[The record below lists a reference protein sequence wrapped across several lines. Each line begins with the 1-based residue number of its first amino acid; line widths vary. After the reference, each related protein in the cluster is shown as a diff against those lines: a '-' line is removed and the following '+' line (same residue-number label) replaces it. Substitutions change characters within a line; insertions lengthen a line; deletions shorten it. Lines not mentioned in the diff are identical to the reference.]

1 MPGYR
6 DGYKRAFGSGGFV
19 DNHGQLRRDDEGR
32 FVLKDQGVAEVARR
46 LADRG
51 QVSSVDD
58 MYAHAVHSPPSVA
71 LNELDGLDR
80 YQRKPRGER
89 ARVARDAAGL
99 KVLLAQN
106 PTPSLED
113 AVKHLSDI
121 VTATGTRF
129 AVELIKVSEFVPGA
143 SPQANDT
150 VLVVVLLVAL
160 RGQKPD
166 DAFNRRSAT
175 TKELGR
181 ILDLISAIGTIMPFY
196 LLVFEACVL
205 PGEDQGLFSHKVL
218 EEEEDGR
225 FVQLRFNPRSALTD
239 ITSAPALRDPSA
251 EINSALLRLIKG
263 DYAVVLSSRGAQR
276 AWNHIEK
283 LLPSDKQP
291 VTVEQCAHLSLN
303 QTCKAAR
310 VGAVGAFS
318 RAIGLLNY
326 SGVAFGPGA
335 ALADGGEELDDA
347 AADDDDDDDGGDD
360 DDDDDDDGFCGDDDD
375 QDAAVEPLE
384 AVAVDGG
391 GDDDAARP
399 PSQLVVWAR
408 GGFSFK
414 VPSFTVEVVNEA
426 GYRRY
431 KHDSGEVAL
440 LSFRDATA
448 FAAKHAD
455 DPSLTPRA
463 VFGAIVAQ
471 VPSFTVE
478 VVNETGLRRY
488 KHDSGEVAALL
499 SFRDATA
506 FAAKHA
512 DDPSLTPRAVFGA
525 IVAKVPRFTVEVVNE
540 TGARRYKHDSGEV
553 ALLSFRDATAFA
565 AKHADHPNLTPRAVF
580 DAIVARVPRFTV
592 EVVNETGARRYK
604 HDSGEVALLS
614 FRDATAFAAKHADH
628 PNLTPRAVFDAIV
641 ARVPGFTVEVFDE
654 STGDRRYKHD
664 SGEVAALLSFRDATA
679 FAAKHADHPNLTPR
693 AVFGAIGA
701 KVPRFTVEVVN
712 EAAARRYKHDSGRFP
727 AVSLTVARKIATM
740 LASLSSVADSDVDH
754 AFRTCAPAAYMNR
767 INPVAVFMSD
777 PLAILTPQHRQEL
790 NSMGQ
795 NELEA
800 LLSMSLSQVA
810 PPRVKS
816 KPKVGV

>member
-580 DAIVARVPRFTV
+580 DAIVARVP
-592 EVVNETGARRYK
+592 
-604 HDSGEVALLS
+604 
-614 FRDATAFAAKHADH
+614 
-628 PNLTPRAVFDAIV
+628 
-641 ARVPGFTVEVFDE
+641 GFTVEVFDE

-810 PPRVKS
+810 PRE
-816 KPKVGV
+816 

>member
-1 MPGYR
+1 MPDYR
-6 DGYKRAFGSGGFV
+6 DGFKRAFGSGGSF
-19 DNHGQLRRDDEGR
+19 DDDGQLLRDNAGR

-46 LADRG
+46 LADRR

-71 LNELDGLDR
+71 LKELGGLDR
-80 YQRKPRGER
+80 YQQKPRR
-89 ARVARDAAGL
+89 SARVARYAVEFEDFRQ
-99 KVLLAQN
+99 QN

-143 SPQANDT
+143 IPQGNDT

-283 LLPSDKQP
+283 LLGGKRP
-291 VTVEQCAHLSLN
+291 VTVEQCHHLSLN
-303 QTCKAAR
+303 QSCKAAR

-326 SGVAFGPGA
+326 SG
-335 ALADGGEELDDA
+335 
-347 AADDDDDDDGGDD
+347 
-360 DDDDDDDGFCGDDDD
+360 
-375 QDAAVEPLE
+375 DAAV
-384 AVAVDGG
+384 VDGGG
-391 GDDDAARP
+391 GDDDATGP

-414 VPSFTVEVVNEA
+414 VPRFTVVVVKGARRYKHDSGGVAPLSFRDATAFAAKHAEHPTLTLRAVFDAIVAQVPRFTVVVDEA
-426 GYRRY
+426 GLLRY

-448 FAAKHAD
+448 FTAKHAEH
-455 DPSLTPRA
+455 PTLTPGA
-463 VFGAIVAQ
+463 VFDAIVAQ
-471 VPSFTVE
+471 VPSFTVV
-478 VVNETGLRRY
+478 VVNIRGARRY
-488 KHDSGEVAALL
+488 EHESGRVPRL
-499 SFRDATA
+499 SFPDATA

-512 DDPSLTPRAVFGA
+512 EHPTLPLRAV
-525 IVAKVPRFTVEVVNE
+525 
-540 TGARRYKHDSGEV
+540 
-553 ALLSFRDATAFA
+553 L
-565 AKHADHPNLTPRAVF
+565 
-580 DAIVARVPRFTV
+580 DAIVAQ
-592 EVVNETGARRYK
+592 
-604 HDSGEVALLS
+604 
-614 FRDATAFAAKHADH
+614 
-628 PNLTPRAVFDAIV
+628 
-641 ARVPGFTVEVFDE
+641 VPGFTVVFQKK
-654 STGDRRYKHD
+654 TGKR
-664 SGEVAALLSFRDATA
+664 S
-679 FAAKHADHPNLTPR
+679 
-693 AVFGAIGA
+693 
-701 KVPRFTVEVVN
+701 
-712 EAAARRYKHDSGRFP
+712 YKHDSGRFP
-727 AVSLTVARKIATM
+727 AVSLTVAREIATM
-740 LASLSSVADSDVDH
+740 LASLDSFADSDVDH
-754 AFRTCAPAAYMNR
+754 AFRTCTPARGRPAAR
-767 INPVAVFMSD
+767 AVDPVAVDPWAAFVSD
-777 PLAILTPQHRQEL
+777 PFANLTPQHHQEL
-790 NSMGQ
+790 NSMSQ
-795 NELEA
+795 DERMA
-800 LLSMSLSQVA
+800 LLLKSLNQVA
-810 PPRVKS
+810 PPE
-816 KPKVGV
+816 

>member
-1 MPGYR
+1 MPEHR
-6 DGYKRAFGSGGFV
+6 DGFKRAFGSGGSF
-19 DNHGQLRRDDEGR
+19 DGDGQLLRDNAGR
-32 FVLKDQGVAEVARR
+32 FVLKDQGVAEVAQR
-46 LADRG
+46 LASRD

-71 LNELDGLDR
+71 LKELDGLDR

-89 ARVARDAAGL
+89 ARVARYAVEFEDFRQ
-99 KVLLAQN
+99 QN

-143 SPQANDT
+143 SPQGNDT

-166 DAFNRRSAT
+166 DAFNRRAAT

-181 ILDLISAIGTIMPFY
+181 ILDLISSIGTIMPFY
-196 LLVFEACVL
+196 LLVLEACVL
-205 PGEDQGLFSHKVL
+205 PGEDQGLFSHTVL

-283 LLPSDKQP
+283 LLPSDKTP

-303 QTCKAAR
+303 QACKAAR

-326 SGVAFGPGA
+326 SGVAFDPGA

-347 AADDDDDDDGGDD
+347 AADDDDDDDGGGDD

-375 QDAAVEPLE
+375 QDAAVEPPE
-384 AVAVDGG
+384 AVAVDGNG
-391 GDDDAARP
+391 GDDHGARP

-414 VPSFTVEVVNEA
+414 VPRFTTEVVTETGRRRYKHDSGEVALLSFLDATAFAAKHADDPNLTPGAVFDAIVAQVPRFTTEVVNEN
-426 GYRRY
+426 GVRRY

-455 DPSLTPRA
+455 DPTLTPGA
-463 VFGAIVAQ
+463 VFDAIVAQ
-471 VPSFTVE
+471 VPRFTTE
-478 VVNETGLRRY
+478 VVNEAG
-488 KHDSGEVAALL
+488 V
-499 SFRDATA
+499 
-506 FAAKHA
+506 
-512 DDPSLTPRAVFGA
+512 
-525 IVAKVPRFTVEVVNE
+525 
-540 TGARRYKHDSGEV
+540 RRYKHDSGEV

-565 AKHADHPNLTPRAVF
+565 AKHADDPTLTPGAVF
-580 DAIVARVPRFTV
+580 DAIVAQVPRFTT
-592 EVVNETGARRYK
+592 EVVSEAGLLRYK

-614 FRDATAFAAKHADH
+614 FRDATAFAAKHADD
-628 PNLTPRAVFDAIV
+628 PTLTPRAVFDAIV
-641 ARVPGFTVEVFDE
+641 PQVPGFTVEVVKKD
-654 STGDRRYKHD
+654 TGGRSYKHE
-664 SGEVAALLSFRDATA
+664 SGCFL
-679 FAAKHADHPNLTPR
+679 
-693 AVFGAIGA
+693 AV
-701 KVPRFTVEVVN
+701 P
-712 EAAARRYKHDSGRFP
+712 
-727 AVSLTVARKIATM
+727 LTVARKIATM

-754 AFRTCAPAAYMNR
+754 AFRTCAPAKQKKRRDPVRGRPAAR
-767 INPVAVFMSD
+767 AVDPVAVDPVAVFMSD

-790 NSMGQ
+790 NSMGDG
-795 NELEA
+795 ELEA

-810 PPRVKS
+810 PRE
-816 KPKVGV
+816 